1 LLQRQFNDYNVV
13 KSDDAS
19 ALRELTVVQNW
30 FDDLQRR
37 GPAPSK

>member
-1 LLQRQFNDYNVV
+1 MI

-30 FDDLQRR
+30 FDDLRR
-37 GPAPSK
+37 RVPAPSK